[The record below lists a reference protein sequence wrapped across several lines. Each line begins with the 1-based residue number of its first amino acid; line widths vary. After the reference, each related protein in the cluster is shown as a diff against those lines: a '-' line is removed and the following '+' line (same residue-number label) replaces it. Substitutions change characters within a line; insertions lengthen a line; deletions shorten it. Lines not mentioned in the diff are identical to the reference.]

1 VSIIAKKMETCKKT
15 TNPAYFIEI
24 FADQAGQRLDNFL
37 ITHLKGV
44 PKSRIYR
51 MVRTGEVR
59 VNKGRI
65 KPEYRLQT
73 GDRLRVPPLRQG
85 EFAEPVQPGT
95 QVSEL
100 LEESVLYEDNGLLVI
115 NKPSG
120 MAVHGG
126 SGLSYGVI
134 EALRALRPNAPYLE
148 LVHRLDRSTSGCLMI
163 AKKRSVLRVLHAL
176 LRVGSVDK
184 RYLALVRGRWQGG
197 KRIIRAALSKN
208 ILQSGERMVQVN
220 KEGKQAAS
228 VFEPLTLYRDA
239 SLMEVQLLSG
249 RTHQIRVHATHSGH
263 PLAGDEKYGDD
274 SFNQTLRSLGLKRLF
289 LHAQQLHLQ
298 FPESGQK
305 LDVMAPL
312 GKDLQQVLDKLSSQ

>member
-1 VSIIAKKMETCKKT
+1 MIETCKKT

-37 ITHLKGV
+37 ITQLKGV

-65 KPEYRLQT
+65 KPDYRVQT
-73 GDRLRVPPLRQG
+73 GDRLRIPPLRQG
-85 EFAEPVQPGT
+85 ELPDVVQPGAH
-95 QVSEL
+95 VSEL

-163 AKKRSVLRVLHAL
+163 AKKRSILRALHAL
-176 LRVGSVDK
+176 LREGSVNK
-184 RYLALVRGRWQGG
+184 RYLALVKGRWQGG
-197 KRIIRAALSKN
+197 ERTIRAALSKN
-208 ILQSGERMVQVN
+208 ILQSGERMVRVN
-220 KEGKQAAS
+220 EEGKQAAS
-228 VFEPLTLYRDA
+228 VFKPHTLYRDA

-274 SFNQTLRSLGLKRLF
+274 DFNQTLRALGLKRLF
-289 LHAQQLHLQ
+289 LHAQHLHLQ
-298 FPESGQK
+298 FPESGQR
-305 LDVMAPL
+305 LDVTAPL
-312 GKDLQQVLDKLSSQ
+312 GKDLQQVLDKLSTQ